1 MNAIEHYIS
10 RQESEA
16 VVDILDFLHRYM
28 LDVDMHI
35 TSSIKWKVPFYSRR
49 KPLAYLNLV
58 RKGSAVEINFFNARR
73 FEPEVAQLL
82 DFRDRVQIAGLI
94 YQDIEE
100 IDIALLDV
108 VTEEALRIDDA
119 LKMMR

>member
-10 RQESEA
+10 RQDSEA
-16 VVDILDFLHRYM
+16 IVDILDFLHGYM
-28 LDVDMHI
+28 LDADMHI
-35 TSSIKWKVPFYSRR
+35 TPSIKWKVPFYSRR
-49 KPLAYLNLV
+49 KPLAYLNPV

-73 FEPEVAQLL
+73 FDPEVAQLL

-119 LKMMR
+119 LKMTR